1 LSFDSNPEYKIMT
14 TNPEFSKD
22 SIDRIW
28 LGLELGL
35 GLGLGLVSNLK
46 QAQGI
51 YYLERERER
60 DLG

>member
-1 LSFDSNPEYKIMT
+1 MT